1 LANTILDIGGNNN
14 GRIDPGENV
23 DMTVTI
29 KNIGGVDFTNLN
41 TTLVCTD
48 PYITIIDNSGYLGY
62 LAVDSTKEN
71 TNDPYVLSADV
82 SAPIG
87 HLAVFHVIADDGAFT
102 DTLTFTIVI
111 GSYHYLIWNP
121 DPTPTPG
128 QTIHSTLSSLGYSGN
143 ISGTLL
149 TEEPLDQYQA
159 AFVCVGIFPSN
170 YVIGAA
176 SAEAAALVQYIN
188 DCGNV
193 YLEGGDV
200 WYYDPPTG
208 YNFGP
213 LFGILP
219 INDGSNDLFTVAG
232 LNGTFTEGM
241 SFTYAGQNSY
251 IDHLRATGTGF
262 SILKNA
268 TNTDTIGVANDAGT
282 HKTVGTSFELGGLV
296 DGSSVSTKAALL
308 DSIMHFFGITT
319 EVEESTKLDVE
330 TPFMQISPNPY
341 RTSTTI
347 RYSILDTRYSIQNP
361 TIKIYD
367 ATGRLVKS
375 FNLESSIQNLE
386 SEVLWDG
393 RDDQNRIV
401 PEGVYFARLETDEAQ
416 ATAKIILVQ

>member
-48 PYITIIDNSGYLGY
+48 PYITITDNSGYLGY

-111 GSYHYLIWNP
+111 GSYHYLVWNP

-188 DCGNV
+188 DGGNV

-232 LNGTFTEGM
+232 LSGTFTEGM

-268 TNTDTIGVANDAGT
+268 TNTDTVGVANDAGT

-296 DGSSVSTKAALL
+296 DGRGISTKAALL
-308 DSIMHFFGITT
+308 DSIMHFFGITLT
-319 EVEESTKLDVE
+319 AVEEISDRDVKNP
-330 TPFMQISPNPY
+330 TLSMAPNPFSNF
-341 RTSTTI
+341 TDIT
-347 RYSILDTRYSIQNP
+347 
-361 TIKIYD
+361 YD
-367 ATGRLVKS
+367 ITDNSEFTLRIFDITGRLVKHFPGQPS
-375 FNLESSIQNLE
+375 VIGNRSSVTWHGN
-386 SEVLWDG
+386 DA
-393 RDDQNRIV
+393 RDRRL
-401 PEGVYFARLETDEAQ
+401 PAGVYFVQLDTETHSETQ
-416 ATAKIILVQ
+416 KVILVE